1 MKGALLIGAII
12 LFIIVFYN
20 VCNDAIEEFRGAGLE
35 EEGLEDTGSILIDM

>member
-20 VCNDAIEEFRGAGLE
+20 VCNDAIEEFRGRG
-35 EEGLEDTGSILIDM
+35 GGRWRWVQKRRV